1 MQTKQEFRI
10 DSKQNIQ
17 SLGPQKREIFSRNII
32 NKLKKYLNQYQT
44 RCIYFPIQ
52 DEVDIS
58 PFIEILRNHNKKIII
73 PQIKD
78 KELIPI
84 VYWAFSETRIWKY
97 WIKEIIS
104 PTVYTWEIDVFI
116 VPWLAFS
123 YKNQRLGRGKWY
135 YDKFLTKYPSSY
147 KIWLC
152 FPVQI
157 YENLPTEENDI
168 LMNRI
173 LF

>member
-1 MQTKQEFRI
+1 MKTKQDFRI
-10 DSKQNIQ
+10 DAKQKIQ
-17 SLGPQKREIFSRNII
+17 SLGPQKREIFSKNII

-44 RCIYFPIQ
+44 WAVYFPLA

-73 PQIKD
+73 PQIKNR
-78 KELIPI
+78 EIIPV
-84 VYWAFSETRIWKY
+84 VYWAFSETKIWKY

-104 PTVYTWEIDVFI
+104 PTIYTWNIDVFL

-123 YKNQRLGRGKWY
+123 YKNQRIGRGVGY
-135 YDKFLTKYPSSY
+135 YDKFLSKYPNSY
-147 KIWLC
+147 KIWIV
-152 FPVQI
+152 FPTQI
-157 YENLPTEENDI
+157 YEHLPTQEYDI
-168 LMNRI
+168 LMNRL

>member
-84 VYWAFSETRIWKY
+84 VY
-97 WIKEIIS
+97 
-104 PTVYTWEIDVFI
+104 
-116 VPWLAFS
+116 
-123 YKNQRLGRGKWY
+123 
-135 YDKFLTKYPSSY
+135 
-147 KIWLC
+147 
-152 FPVQI
+152 
-157 YENLPTEENDI
+157 
-168 LMNRI
+168 
-173 LF
+173 